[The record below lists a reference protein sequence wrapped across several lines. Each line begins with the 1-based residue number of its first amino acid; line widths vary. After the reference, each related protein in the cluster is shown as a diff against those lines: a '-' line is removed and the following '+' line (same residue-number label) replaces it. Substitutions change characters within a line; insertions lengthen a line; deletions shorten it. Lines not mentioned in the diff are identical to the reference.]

1 MYGIN
6 EVVILSVVVLV
17 ACVYVGQAYV
27 KEGFMV
33 PQCPDRA
40 VRTSEGMIQA
50 GDRTFKSLE
59 AYTSYLRD
67 LYAQGARCMPP
78 KVEDGTL
85 ANKSGTILPGI
96 LGGLGNGAEPPEASN
111 RQGSTREVLNMPGQ
125 EMTSA
130 TTPIKK
136 LDDYEYTRV
145 FKTESPLRTGLTPET
160 KNDML
165 SKYVLDWAKLP
176 FNSEDRAAKEDE
188 FVAGRMEGG
197 FRDPASGVFFNNI
210 SNPHIVNPAEEAARL
225 REQAILAQ
233 YQPTDVSTHII
244 DSDTA
249 AVAKL
254 VNDVYAT
261 DPNWEPVVA
270 RTDENKWEVRELR
283 PKARK
288 ELWEDAQTLSLAGT
302 EGSKQA
308 AARPDDTGR
317 ELRSKTY
324 KEQLED
330 AGTVSLATAD
340 GSQQV
345 IAAPSLRIS
354 DRLAD
359 DPYFDKAGVTDT
371 SNDRFWKYSD
381 FNKWTPGLERMFAP
395 TFSQEQWS

>member
-1 MYGIN
+1 MYGIS
-6 EVVILSVVVLV
+6 EVVVLSVVVLL
-17 ACVYVGQAYV
+17 ACVYVSHAYV
-27 KEGFMV
+27 KEGFTV

-40 VRTSEGMIQA
+40 VRTSEGMIEA

-59 AYTSYLRD
+59 DYTSYLRD
-67 LYAQGARCMPP
+67 LYAQGARCLPP
-78 KVEDGTL
+78 LVEEGTL
-85 ANKSGTILPGI
+85 ANKNGTILPGI

-125 EMTSA
+125 EATSA

-145 FKTESPLRTGLTPET
+145 FKTESPQRTGLSPES
-160 KNDML
+160 KSDML

-176 FNSEDRAAKEDE
+176 FNSQERATKEDE

-197 FRDPASGVFFNNI
+197 FRDPASGVFFNNFE
-210 SNPHIVNPAEEAARL
+210 NPHIVNPAEEAAKL
-225 REQAILAQ
+225 REQTILAQ

-254 VNDVYAT
+254 VNDVYAN

-288 ELWEDAQTLSLAGT
+288 EKWEDAN
-302 EGSKQA
+302 
-308 AARPDDTGR
+308 
-317 ELRSKTY
+317 
-324 KEQLED
+324 
-330 AGTVSLATAD
+330 TVFLATAE

-345 IAAPSLRIS
+345 AAAPSLQIS

-359 DPYFDKAGVTDT
+359 DPYFDKAGVADK

>member
-1 MYGIN
+1 MFDIKF
-6 EVVILSVVVLV
+6 ERMLLPIAILLSVVVAGL
-17 ACVYVGQAYV
+17 YVGRAYA

-33 PQCPDRA
+33 PSCPDKA
-40 VRTSEGMIQA
+40 VRDSNGFIEA
-50 GDRTFKSLE
+50 GGRSFKSLE
-59 AYTSYLRD
+59 DYTSYLRD

-78 KVEDGTL
+78 RVEDGTL
-85 ANKSGTILPGI
+85 ANGNGTIPFGVI
-96 LGGLGNGAEPPEASN
+96 GGLGNGAEPPEASL

-125 EMTSA
+125 EATSA

-145 FKTESPLRTGLTPET
+145 FKTESPQRNGLSPET
-160 KNDML
+160 KSEML
-165 SKYVLDWAKLP
+165 AKYVLDWPRLP
-176 FNSEDRAAKEDE
+176 FNSQDRATKEDE
-188 FVAGRMEGG
+188 FVTGRMEGG
-197 FRDPASGVFFNNI
+197 FRDPASGVFFQNLE
-210 SNPHIVNPAEEAARL
+210 NPQIVSPAEEAAKL
-225 REQAILAQ
+225 REQTILAQ

-254 VNDVYAT
+254 VHDEYAN

-283 PKARK
+283 PKTRK
-288 ELWEDAQTLSLAGT
+288 EKWEDAKTVTL
-302 EGSKQA
+302 A
-308 AARPDDTGR
+308 AA
-317 ELRSKTY
+317 E
-324 KEQLED
+324 
-330 AGTVSLATAD
+330 A
-340 GSQQV
+340 SQQV
-345 IAAPSLRIS
+345 IPPPSLQIS

-359 DPYFDKAGVTDT
+359 DPYFDKSGVGDQ